1 MVKVVIKKK
10 GDPRQLDPKQ
20 AKKLGAKGVTK
31 RTLQAKPGGQAGAF
45 QRKPKN
51 ARAKRALKER
61 ESKVVEGD
69 RGFLCMRGT
78 STNETIT
85 EVLKDLVRFSPSL
98 SFFSFLPLLP
108 RTSPTLLLPIPFPLS
123 STHRSAQ
130 PHSITET
137 PLIAAWTR
145 TVLFRVRSITSRSRI
160 QPTFLAGMTSAH
172 LRMKHLWSFS
182 ARRTKVGNH
191 LVPLL
196 ETTEKYHHCRALRA
210 VYEGAVGI
218 FLTPSFPVQLQSLG
232 LRRTARRGLTT

>member
-10 GDPRQLDPKQ
+10 GDPRQIDPKQ
-20 AKKLGAKGVTK
+20 AKKLGAKGVKK

-85 EVLKDLVRFSPSL
+85 EVLKDLVCSSPSPWL
-98 SFFSFLPLLP
+98 LIFSLPCHRPRQPSFSCP
-108 RTSPTLLLPIPFPLS
+108 SPLS
-123 STHRSAQ
+123 LTHRSA
-130 PHSITET
+130 HTHTITQT
-137 PLIAAWTR
+137 SLIAVWTR
-145 TVLFRVRSITSRSRI
+145 TIPLSVRSITSRSRI

-172 LRMKHLWSFS
+172 LRMKHL
-182 ARRTKVGNH
+182 
-191 LVPLL
+191 
-196 ETTEKYHHCRALRA
+196 
-210 VYEGAVGI
+210 
-218 FLTPSFPVQLQSLG
+218 
-232 LRRTARRGLTT
+232 